1 MNTVKKYLW
10 CFSAICFVFL
20 PVFSHASVM
29 PEFQCKF
36 PLKSPEVLFLVPD
49 DRPNLYWD
57 SAVKFAK
64 QASQQLGINLRI
76 HAFDGTLHGVH
87 AFPKELD
94 QLLNR
99 IDKPDYVVSFLWE
112 KQEKRVI
119 EVFKKHKITFFTTDF
134 TINDKLVG
142 LVGKPRQKNKNWI
155 GHLAADD
162 YQVGYDIMSFL
173 IDEYPKKIDKKPTLL
188 AITGSHGNDSSA
200 EKLRGLLTK
209 VKESEDVHLLQY
221 VYSDWTS
228 AHGEYLTDKLL
239 KRYKTVDMIWSA
251 SDNMTTGI
259 VKALN
264 KSALT
269 PDNEVIVG
277 SVDWSP
283 EVISLIKES
292 KVMVSFGGHIFN
304 TAYILALI
312 LDYHNDYDFEP
323 ALGTII
329 KTNLY
334 PASKKSVD
342 LLTEEKFLSLNFSLL
357 SKCLS
362 KGDAIDIDSFIPTQ
376 LLNLN

>member
-1 MNTVKKYLW
+1 MNTVKQYSW
-10 CFSAICFVFL
+10 CFYALFLLFL
-20 PVFSHASVM
+20 PAFSYASVI
-29 PEFQCKF
+29 PDFQCKL

-64 QASQQLGINLRI
+64 QASQQLGIKLRI
-76 HAFDGTLHGVH
+76 HAFEGGRGVQS
-87 AFPKELD
+87 FTNDLEK
-94 QLLNR
+94 LLNH
-99 IDKPDYVVSFLWE
+99 IDKPDYVVSFLWQKRE
-112 KQEKRVI
+112 KKVI
-119 EVFKKHKITFFTTDF
+119 ELFKRHDIKFITTDF
-134 TINDKLVG
+134 TINDKLIG
-142 LVGKPRQKNKNWI
+142 LVGEPRQKYKNWI

-188 AITGSHGNDSSA
+188 AITGSHGNDSSS
-200 EKLRGLLTK
+200 EKLRGVLTK
-209 VKESEDVHLLQY
+209 VKESGDVELLQY

-251 SDNMTTGI
+251 SDIMTVGI

-264 KSALT
+264 KSSLT
-269 PDNEVIVG
+269 PDNEVMVG

-292 KVMVSFGGHIFN
+292 KVTVSFGGHILN

-312 LDYHNDYDFEP
+312 LDYHNGYDFEP

-334 PASKKSVD
+334 PVSKKSID
-342 LLTEEKFLSLNFSLL
+342 ILTEKNFSSLNFSLL

-362 KGDAIDIDSFIPTQ
+362 KGDAIEINSFIPTQ